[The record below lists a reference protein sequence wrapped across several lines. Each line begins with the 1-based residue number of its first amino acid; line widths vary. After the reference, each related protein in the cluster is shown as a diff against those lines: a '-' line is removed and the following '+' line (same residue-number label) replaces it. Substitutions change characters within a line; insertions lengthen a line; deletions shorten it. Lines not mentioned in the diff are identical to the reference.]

1 MRSALIIAW
10 LLTVA
15 CLFGQEHFRPKV
27 GTFTPLE
34 KGKTY
39 SGELVYVDHVN
50 RRGSLRLHVD
60 DHYHEG
66 KLHHFAMLPD
76 GLVRYHGAPASLKDI
91 PLGTVLT
98 GRFFLPPDPKLSVV
112 PIVDPRRKDVTRPP
126 ENYALLLE
134 DQMSLCLREKRAWQ
148 LKEIQM
154 KGTGGTLVVQR
165 EGKGSGDGWI
175 GEHKITVD
183 ESTRIW
189 RGRELLALADLV
201 ADGTWPKAGTKDLGL
216 SMAHL
221 GLTWHP
227 RYLYEQF
234 HLSDLWLDEATV
246 QGAVRRQTAKNV
258 RHVKMRW
265 MPALIEEVAN
275 GKNGQAI
282 VTATLF
288 GGRAD
293 SLYRDFKTGSGAQ
306 MAAAETTLRTWW
318 PDHDGMDGR
327 LVEVAHLTEN
337 VPFGS
342 SGVRLNFDTDLV
354 LEGFRPGRIVKI
366 RSHAWPKVKPPYEE
380 LIKGPADRWPIW
392 EGGN

>member
-1 MRSALIIAW
+1 MKRRLLIAW
-10 LLTVA
+10 LLTLGSV
-15 CLFGQEHFRPKV
+15 FGQEPFRPKV

-34 KGKTY
+34 KGKVY

-50 RRGSLRLHVD
+50 RRGSLRLHVN

-76 GLVRYHGAPASLKDI
+76 GLVRFQGAPASLKDI

-98 GRFFLPPDPKLSVV
+98 GRFFLPPDPKFSVV
-112 PIVDPRRKDVTRPP
+112 PVVDPRRKDVTRPL

-134 DQMSLCLREKRAWQ
+134 DQMSLCLREKRAWTIKEVHVKGMSVE
-148 LKEIQM
+148 LK
-154 KGTGGTLVVQR
+154 LQR
-165 EGKGSGDGWI
+165 EGDGPSDAWV
-175 GEHKITVD
+175 GEQKVTVD
-183 ESTRIW
+183 DSTRIW
-189 RGRELLALADLV
+189 RGRELLTVSDLV
-201 ADGTWPKAGTKDLGL
+201 GDGTWPKNGTKNPGV
-216 SMAHL
+216 AKVHV

-234 HLSDLWLDEATV
+234 HLSDLWLDEVSVNEAIK
-246 QGAVRRQTAKNV
+246 RQTGKNV

-265 MPALIEEVAN
+265 MPALVEEVSN
-275 GKNGQAI
+275 GKNGQAV

-288 GGRAD
+288 GGRAE
-293 SLYRDFKTGSGAQ
+293 SLYADFKKGSGAQ

-327 LVEVAHLTEN
+327 LIEVTRVTES

-342 SGVRLNFDTDLV
+342 SGIRIKFDTELV
-354 LEGFRPGRIVKI
+354 LEGFRPGRIVKV

-380 LIKGPADRWPIW
+380 LIKSPADRWPTW
-392 EGGN
+392 EGAK